1 MFDEGE
7 ARSLMQRH
15 AAKFLLCSKTRGML
29 TQSAVD
35 LVKDSA
41 KNLLT
46 EYLDIVKKSLVEKI
60 NSNPGQELQF
70 DQDVEKLFSAES
82 VFDGVDSEY
91 QQRSYFK
98 RHFNLVALLQNPD
111 VLKEVENPH
120 FSCDGVLRDV
130 MDGDFF
136 KSHPVFSLHSDA
148 LQLLGYYD
156 DLEIA
161 NPLGSKAKIHKI
173 GVFYFVLGNI
183 RPMFRS
189 SIRSIQ
195 LIAIAKTKDIK
206 SFGIDNL
213 LMPFIEDVNC
223 LAKVFLLYALQYCDL
238 LLWTGDTLGSN
249 YVSGFKEGVG
259 GALRICR
266 HCMGTRLETNNKFLS
281 EDFSERDL
289 DNHRQICACIE
300 DEDNALNIREQLSTT
315 YGVNRLSVLD
325 KVQHFDV
332 CICIPE
338 DIMHIFLD
346 GLVPYETKLMLK
358 YLIDESR
365 CITLKELNRRI
376 ENFDYGYMNKK
387 NKPTATNRETING
400 VTEAKLKQ
408 SASQMWCLFRFLPI
422 MIGDK
427 VDEQL
432 ENWHCLLKLWNIVQI
447 CTSPGITKADAAY
460 LKVMINDHHKMFKNL
475 YPNASIIPKM
485 HYLIHIP
492 DEIVRFGPPRNIWT
506 MRFEAKHSFLKS
518 SITKNFKNVPNHLHF
533 PIKEC
538 EHVLE
543 PSEFSKQPLTNYLY
557 SGDVVGL
564 GDHNVDL
571 HSYPYFGMIAQAA
584 SVDQLAQ
591 PCKGS

>member
-98 RHFNLVALLQNPD
+98 RHFNLVEPIEVEMGKQWRSDFRQGRKILKRVTVFGYQVPLLKTLEALLQNPD

-223 LAKVFLLYALQYCDL
+223 LAKVFLLYALQYCMYIRKKKDKIPL
-238 LLWTGDTLGSN
+238 
-249 YVSGFKEGVG
+249 V
-259 GALRICR
+259 C
-266 HCMGTRLETNNKFLS
+266 KF
-281 EDFSERDL
+281 
-289 DNHRQICACIE
+289 
-300 DEDNALNIREQLSTT
+300 
-315 YGVNRLSVLD
+315 
-325 KVQHFDV
+325 VQH
-332 CICIPE
+332 
-338 DIMHIFLD
+338 
-346 GLVPYETKLMLK
+346 Y
-358 YLIDESR
+358 
-365 CITLKELNRRI
+365 
-376 ENFDYGYMNKK
+376 
-387 NKPTATNRETING
+387 
-400 VTEAKLKQ
+400 
-408 SASQMWCLFRFLPI
+408 
-422 MIGDK
+422 
-427 VDEQL
+427 
-432 ENWHCLLKLWNIVQI
+432 
-447 CTSPGITKADAAY
+447 
-460 LKVMINDHHKMFKNL
+460 
-475 YPNASIIPKM
+475 
-485 HYLIHIP
+485 
-492 DEIVRFGPPRNIWT
+492 
-506 MRFEAKHSFLKS
+506 SFLYFRLMV
-518 SITKNFKNVPNHLHF
+518 T
-533 PIKEC
+533 
-538 EHVLE
+538 VL
-543 PSEFSKQPLTNYLY
+543 P
-557 SGDVVGL
+557 
-564 GDHNVDL
+564 
-571 HSYPYFGMIAQAA
+571 
-584 SVDQLAQ
+584 
-591 PCKGS
+591 

>member
-98 RHFNLVALLQNPD
+98 RHFNLVEPIEVEMGKQWRSDFRQGRKILKRVTVFGYQVPLLKTLEALLQNPD

-223 LAKVFLLYALQYCDL
+223 LAKANGHCFTINGVARVFEVICYCGL
-238 LLWTGDTLGSN
+238 EIHLVATMSV
-249 YVSGFKEGVG
+249 VSRKVLEEHCEFVG
-259 GALRICR
+259 I
-266 HCMGTRLETNNKFLS
+266 FLS

-325 KVQHFDV
+325 KMYHTQRVKS
-332 CICIPE
+332 E
-338 DIMHIFLD
+338 D
-346 GLVPYETKLMLK
+346 
-358 YLIDESR
+358 
-365 CITLKELNRRI
+365 

-387 NKPTATNRETING
+387 NKPTAITG
-400 VTEAKLKQ
+400 KQ
-408 SASQMWCLFRFLPI
+408 SMVS
-422 MIGDK
+422 
-427 VDEQL
+427 
-432 ENWHCLLKLWNIVQI
+432 LKLSLNNQ
-447 CTSPGITKADAAY
+447 
-460 LKVMINDHHKMFKNL
+460 
-475 YPNASIIPKM
+475 
-485 HYLIHIP
+485 
-492 DEIVRFGPPRNIWT
+492 
-506 MRFEAKHSFLKS
+506 
-518 SITKNFKNVPNHLHF
+518 
-533 PIKEC
+533 

-543 PSEFSKQPLTNYLY
+543 PSEFSQQPLTNYLY

-571 HSYPYFGMIAQAA
+571 HSHPYFGMIAQAA

-591 PCKGS
+591 PCKGSSHVRHVEIHGIIYKPGCALRLQEMDEIGERDYPVYGEVEEIVVWEDRKFFCCSSFGDICFPQTFYVLPSS

>member
-1 MFDEGE
+1 G
-7 ARSLMQRH
+7 
-15 AAKFLLCSKTRGML
+15 
-29 TQSAVD
+29 
-35 LVKDSA
+35 
-41 KNLLT
+41 
-46 EYLDIVKKSLVEKI
+46 
-60 NSNPGQELQF
+60 
-70 DQDVEKLFSAES
+70 
-82 VFDGVDSEY
+82 
-91 QQRSYFK
+91 
-98 RHFNLVALLQNPD
+98 
-111 VLKEVENPH
+111 
-120 FSCDGVLRDV
+120 
-130 MDGDFF
+130 
-136 KSHPVFSLHSDA
+136 
-148 LQLLGYYD
+148 
-156 DLEIA
+156 
-161 NPLGSKAKIHKI
+161 
-173 GVFYFVLGNI
+173 
-183 RPMFRS
+183 
-189 SIRSIQ
+189 
-195 LIAIAKTKDIK
+195 
-206 SFGIDNL
+206 
-213 LMPFIEDVNC
+213 
-223 LAKVFLLYALQYCDL
+223 DL

-332 CICIPE
+332 CICMPE
-338 DIMHIFLD
+338 DIMHILLE

-365 CITLKELNRRI
+365 CITLKELNRRM

-387 NKPTATNRETING
+387 NKPTAITRETING

-475 YPNASIIPKM
+475 
-485 HYLIHIP
+485 
-492 DEIVRFGPPRNIWT
+492 
-506 MRFEAKHSFLKS
+506 
-518 SITKNFKNVPNHLHF
+518 
-533 PIKEC
+533 
-538 EHVLE
+538 
-543 PSEFSKQPLTNYLY
+543 
-557 SGDVVGL
+557 
-564 GDHNVDL
+564 
-571 HSYPYFGMIAQAA
+571 
-584 SVDQLAQ
+584 
-591 PCKGS
+591 

>member
-98 RHFNLVALLQNPD
+98 RHFNLVEPIEVEMGKQWRSDFRQGRKILKRVTVFGYQVPLLKTLEALLQNPD

-223 LAKVFLLYALQYCDL
+223 LAKANGHCFTINGVARVFEVICYCGL
-238 LLWTGDTLGSN
+238 EIHLVATMSV
-249 YVSGFKEGVG
+249 VSRKVLEEHCEFVG
-259 GALRICR
+259 IVW
-266 HCMGTRLETNNKFLS
+266 
-281 EDFSERDL
+281 
-289 DNHRQICACIE
+289 
-300 DEDNALNIREQLSTT
+300 EQDW
-315 YGVNRLSVLD
+315 R
-325 KVQHFDV
+325 
-332 CICIPE
+332 
-338 DIMHIFLD
+338 
-346 GLVPYETKLMLK
+346 
-358 YLIDESR
+358 
-365 CITLKELNRRI
+365 
-376 ENFDYGYMNKK
+376 
-387 NKPTATNRETING
+387 PTIRETING

-518 SITKNFKNVPNHLHF
+518 SITKNFKNVPKSLA
-533 PIKEC
+533 
-538 EHVLE
+538 
-543 PSEFSKQPLTNYLY
+543 FSHQRNMCWNLLSSPKQPLTNYLY

-571 HSYPYFGMIAQAA
+571 HSHPYFGMIAQAA

-591 PCKGS
+591 PCKGSRHVRHVEIHGIIYKPGCALRLQEMDEIGERDYPVYGGGRNRCLGR

>member
-98 RHFNLVALLQNPD
+98 RHFNLVVSYQPTKPEPAASFVSLLYIFLTDLQEPIEVEMGKQWRSDFRQGRKILKRVTVFGYQVPLLKTLEALLQNPD

-223 LAKVFLLYALQYCDL
+223 LAKVFLLYALQYCMYIRKKKDKIPL
-238 LLWTGDTLGSN
+238 
-249 YVSGFKEGVG
+249 V
-259 GALRICR
+259 C
-266 HCMGTRLETNNKFLS
+266 KF
-281 EDFSERDL
+281 
-289 DNHRQICACIE
+289 
-300 DEDNALNIREQLSTT
+300 
-315 YGVNRLSVLD
+315 
-325 KVQHFDV
+325 VQH
-332 CICIPE
+332 
-338 DIMHIFLD
+338 
-346 GLVPYETKLMLK
+346 Y
-358 YLIDESR
+358 
-365 CITLKELNRRI
+365 
-376 ENFDYGYMNKK
+376 
-387 NKPTATNRETING
+387 
-400 VTEAKLKQ
+400 
-408 SASQMWCLFRFLPI
+408 
-422 MIGDK
+422 
-427 VDEQL
+427 
-432 ENWHCLLKLWNIVQI
+432 
-447 CTSPGITKADAAY
+447 
-460 LKVMINDHHKMFKNL
+460 
-475 YPNASIIPKM
+475 
-485 HYLIHIP
+485 
-492 DEIVRFGPPRNIWT
+492 
-506 MRFEAKHSFLKS
+506 SFLYFRLMV
-518 SITKNFKNVPNHLHF
+518 T
-533 PIKEC
+533 
-538 EHVLE
+538 VL
-543 PSEFSKQPLTNYLY
+543 P
-557 SGDVVGL
+557 
-564 GDHNVDL
+564 
-571 HSYPYFGMIAQAA
+571 
-584 SVDQLAQ
+584 
-591 PCKGS
+591 